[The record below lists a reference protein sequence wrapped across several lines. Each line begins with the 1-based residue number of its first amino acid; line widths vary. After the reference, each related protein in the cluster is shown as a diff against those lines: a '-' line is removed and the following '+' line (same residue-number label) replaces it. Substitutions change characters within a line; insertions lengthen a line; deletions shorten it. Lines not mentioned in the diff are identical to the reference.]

1 MKNKNTEYGMTE
13 QELDDLSERN
23 HIEWKKEKEEMRVLE
38 HSIKTDTSYR
48 GWFEIDRDLI
58 EREMVGRKMTDDEWM
73 EICEE
78 LDDTMYDDKMKILL
92 QHTWV
97 GDEYHNRYGAVMY

>member
-1 MKNKNTEYGMTE
+1 MTINNNNNNKWHNHHKRKIYSIEV
-13 QELDDLSERN
+13 EL
-23 HIEWKKEKEEMRVLE
+23 
-38 HSIKTDTSYR
+38 
-48 GWFEIDRDLI
+48 DRDLI